1 MLLIVS
7 CSYTYHF
14 LSLYLLQVMLHLVHP
29 KDVIAVQVLIS
40 FEFYFILYM
49 ILLRMKLVKT
59 FREIYFY
66 EFSQKSTDKHCN
78 TKFFIRINELLVSVI
93 SSIGQ
98 PLSRYG

>member
-14 LSLYLLQVMLHLVHP
+14 LSLYLLQVMLYLVHP

-40 FEFYFILYM
+40 FEFYFILDM
-49 ILLRMKLVKT
+49 ILLRMKLIKT

-66 EFSQKSTDKHCN
+66 EFSHKSTDKTLQH
-78 TKFFIRINELLVSVI
+78 
-93 SSIGQ
+93 
-98 PLSRYG
+98 

>member
-7 CSYTYHF
+7 CSYTYHI

-40 FEFYFILYM
+40 FEFYFILDM

-59 FREIYFY
+59 FREFFKMNFLIN
-66 EFSQKSTDKHCN
+66 QLTKHCN
-78 TKFFIRINELLVSVI
+78 TKFFIRINELLESVI

-98 PLSRYG
+98 PLSRYR